1 MKYPYS
7 CYGYTR
13 GGGKTWHDGID
24 VFGMDDDKIRMP
36 GYNGK
41 SIAGTVVTA
50 RIVTNKSNKTWEWGY
65 YVCVKLDANQTPDAV
80 NYLYFCH
87 CSKLLASVGQK
98 VKTGDVLAV
107 VGQTGNAAGTW
118 THCHFEVRATATSK
132 GLDPTAY
139 AGIPNKAGTYGGQPV
154 QTSGEE
160 VLIDVS
166 HHQGT
171 IDWAKV
177 PYRAIIRIGYR
188 GYGSGKLMKDEQYD
202 ANLAGAKASGKL
214 FGFYFFSQA
223 ITVEEAR
230 EEADFCAS
238 LAPSG
243 YPLFFDAEWSHETHD
258 GRADNLTRDQRTA
271 IAMAF
276 CDRAKAH
283 GFTAGIYTF
292 TAFASANIDYAY
304 LCEDYIGWLA
314 DTRTNYDK
322 TLPRHIHQYGQGSV
336 PGITSVVDLNHLVK
350 ALPAADKPERKLQV
364 ITIGPVSQG
373 DADAIYLLCQSRGL
387 TDPQQQPA
395 QQSSPIIWVQ
405 GEEGAKAYMVAAGNS
420 ILLMDSE
427 NSTFYI
433 KSTDASGMPQPLRV
447 FDYSERTASQK
458 QPAQTA
464 QKPKEEYVT
473 RQEFNALTARF
484 DALAADKPL
493 TRKKKEADNEQPSV

>member
-1 MKYPYS
+1 MRLSNGEVLLAWPLAQHIITQGWFYNDGSLHQAVDLRTQIDNIYIRPVYAAEDGTVDQVQDWDGHTRTGMQSYGNMVRIRHADYKSKTLQTRYAHLSSYCVKYGQRVKEGEIIGYS
-7 CYGYTR
+7 GVT
-13 GGGKTWHDGID
+13 GN
-24 VFGMDDDKIRMP
+24 VFG
-36 GYNGK
+36 
-41 SIAGTVVTA
+41 AH
-50 RIVTNKSNKTWEWGY
+50 
-65 YVCVKLDANQTPDAV
+65 L
-80 NYLYFCH
+80 
-87 CSKLLASVGQK
+87 
-98 VKTGDVLAV
+98 
-107 VGQTGNAAGTW
+107 
-118 THCHFEVRATATSK
+118 HFEVILNGKRTNPLVWLDNDFTTASGQVFTYRPGEHAVEK
-132 GLDPTAY
+132 TAD
-139 AGIPNKAGTYGGQPV
+139 AAPP
-154 QTSGEE
+154 SGEE

-166 HHQGT
+166 HHQGA

-276 CDRAKAH
+276 CERAKAH

-322 TLPRHIHQYGQGSV
+322 KLPRYIHQYGQAAKGSV
-336 PGITSVVDLNHLVK
+336 PGIAAVVDLNHLVK
-350 ALPAADKPERKLQV
+350 ALPAVDKPASKLQV

-373 DADAIYLLCQSRGL
+373 DADAIYLLCKGRGL
-387 TDPQQQPA
+387 TD
-395 QQSSPIIWVQ
+395 
-405 GEEGAKAYMVAAGNS
+405 AG
-420 ILLMDSE
+420 LYKSE
-427 NSTFYI
+427 W
-433 KSTDASGMPQPLRV
+433 AEV
-447 FDYSERTASQK
+447 
-458 QPAQTA
+458 
-464 QKPKEEYVT
+464 
-473 RQEFNALTARF
+473 
-484 DALAADKPL
+484 
-493 TRKKKEADNEQPSV
+493 